1 MVNAMTRTFLLA
13 AGALGLFAAAAL
25 AQEYPSKP
33 IRMIAPYPPGGTSD
47 VVARIVAQKLADT
60 LGRPVVV
67 DNRPGAT
74 GNIGHEIAARAPADG
89 YTLLLTSGAA
99 MVTNQ
104 FLFKRLGFDP
114 YNDFAFISLVATAA
128 PMLVVNPGLPAR
140 NVKELIALAKSK
152 PDQLTFGSGGVGTTS
167 HIVGEVFKST
177 TGVRITHVP
186 YKGGIL
192 AVTDLVGGQI
202 SMSFADMV
210 PSVPQVKA
218 GRLRALAVTSEQ
230 RSPALPDVPTMA
242 EAGVDVPFPGQWWA
256 VSAPRGTPR
265 AIISRI
271 NAGVAQMMK
280 LPDVQEKFAGM
291 GTFPAHSTP
300 ERVLETMKLGAQQ
313 MGKVVKAAGIQPE

>member
-1 MVNAMTRTFLLA
+1 MVNALTKAFLLA
-13 AGALGLFAAAAL
+13 AASGLLPAAAI

-47 VVARIVAQKLADT
+47 VVARIVSQKLAET
-60 LGRPVVV
+60 LGRQVVV

-74 GNIGHEIAARAPADG
+74 GNIGHEIAAKSPPDG

-99 MVTNQ
+99 MVTNT
-104 FLFKRLGFDP
+104 FLFKKLAFDP
-114 YNDFAFISLVATAA
+114 YHDFAFVSLVATAA
-128 PMLVVNPGLPAR
+128 PMLVVHPNLAAR
-140 NVKELIALAKSK
+140 NVKELIALAKAK

-167 HIVGEVFKST
+167 HIVGEVFKSV
-177 TGVRITHVP
+177 TGVKITHVP
-186 YKGGIL
+186 YKGGVL

-256 VSAPRGTPR
+256 VIAPRGTPR
-265 AIISRI
+265 AIINRI
-271 NAGVAQMMK
+271 NAGIAQMMK

-300 ERVLETMKLGAQQ
+300 ERVLETMKQGAQQ
-313 MGKVVKAAGIQPE
+313 MGQVVKAAGIQQE

>member
-1 MVNAMTRTFLLA
+1 MVNAINRAFLLVAGGLGLLPA
-13 AGALGLFAAAAL
+13 AGA
-25 AQEYPSKP
+25 QDYPSKP

-47 VVARIVAQKLADT
+47 VVARIVSQKLSDT
-60 LGRPVVV
+60 LGRQVVV

-74 GNIGHEIAARAPADG
+74 GNIGHEIATKAPADG

-99 MVTNQ
+99 MVTNT
-104 FLFKRLGFDP
+104 FLYKKLPFDP
-114 YNDFAFISLVATAA
+114 YRDFEFISLVATAA
-128 PMLVVNPGLPAR
+128 PMLVVNPILAAR

-167 HIVGEVFKST
+167 HIVGEVFKSV
-177 TGVRITHVP
+177 TGVKITHVP
-186 YKGGIL
+186 YKGGVL

-230 RSPALPDVPTMA
+230 RSPALPDVPTMV

-256 VSAPRGTPR
+256 VIAPRGTPR

-271 NAGVAQMMK
+271 NAGIEKLMK
-280 LPDVQEKFAGM
+280 LPDVQERFAVM
-291 GTFPAHSTP
+291 GIFPAHSTP
-300 ERVLETMKLGAQQ
+300 ERVLETMKQGALQ
-313 MGKVVKAAGIQPE
+313 MGQVVKAAGIQPE